1 MSVLLLVR
9 AADIRTLADNTTQQA
24 KKQKSEMAT
33 LRPGESPTSQ
43 NRALARMRP
52 EPRRIRMQLG

>member
-33 LRPGESPTSQ
+33 LRPGESPTS
-43 NRALARMRP
+43 P
-52 EPRRIRMQLG
+52 EPCARENETGAYENPHAV